1 MKFDGEIK
9 ISWKAGS
16 GEISAVAKGCDADI
30 IDALAKST
38 VGVLSNMSLDGLRNK
53 ALLNM
58 YIAFLIDLRDKHHAD
73 ESSCIK
79 IPMSAFPERGVK

>member
-16 GEISAVAKGCDADI
+16 GKINTVAKGCDADI

-38 VGVLSNMSLDGLRNK
+38 DGILWNASLGGLHGK
-53 ALLNM
+53 ALLKT
-58 YIAFLIDLRDKHHAD
+58 YIAFLIYLRDNRHTD

-79 IPMSAFPERGVK
+79 IPMSVFPGGAQ

>member
-16 GEISAVAKGCDADI
+16 GEINTVAKGCEADI

-38 VGVLSNMSLDGLRNK
+38 DGILSNTSLGGLRGK
-53 ALLNM
+53 ALLNT
-58 YIAFLIDLRDKHHAD
+58 YIAFLIDLRDNHHPD

-79 IPMSAFPERGVK
+79 IPMSAFPGGAK

>member
-16 GEISAVAKGCDADI
+16 GEINTVAKGGGADI

-38 VGVLSNMSLDGLRNK
+38 NGILSNTSLCGLRNK

-58 YIAFLIDLRDKHHAD
+58 YIAFLIELHEKHPAD

-79 IPMSAFPERGVK
+79 ITMSAFPGGAK

>member
-16 GEISAVAKGCDADI
+16 GEINTVAKGGEADI

-38 VGVLSNMSLDGLRNK
+38 DGILSNTSLGGLRNK
-53 ALLNM
+53 AL
-58 YIAFLIDLRDKHHAD
+58 IRP
-73 ESSCIK
+73 C
-79 IPMSAFPERGVK
+79 

>member
-1 MKFDGEIK
+1 MKYDGEIK
-9 ISWKAGS
+9 ISWNADS

-38 VGVLSNMSLDGLRNK
+38 VGVLSNTSLDDLRGK
-53 ALLNM
+53 ALLNT
-58 YIAFLIDLRDKHHAD
+58 YIAFLIELHDKHHPD

-79 IPMSAFPERGVK
+79 IPMNAFPGGAK

>member
-38 VGVLSNMSLDGLRNK
+38 NGILLNMSLGGLRNK

-58 YIAFLIDLRDKHHAD
+58 YIAFLIDLRDKHHPD

-79 IPMSAFPERGVK
+79 ITMSAFPERGVK

>member
-16 GEISAVAKGCDADI
+16 GEIYTVAKGCDADI

-38 VGVLSNMSLDGLRNK
+38 DGILSNTSLGGLRNK
-53 ALLNM
+53 ALLNT
-58 YIAFLIDLRDKHHAD
+58 YIAFIIELHEKHHAD

-79 IPMSAFPERGVK
+79 IPMSAFPGRGVK

>member
-16 GEISAVAKGCDADI
+16 GEISTVAKGCDADI
-30 IDALAKST
+30 LDALAKST
-38 VGVLSNMSLDGLRNK
+38 VGVLSNTSLCGLRNK
-53 ALLNM
+53 ALLNT
-58 YIAFLIDLRDKHHAD
+58 YIAFLIELHEKHNAD

-79 IPMSAFPERGVK
+79 IPMSAFPGGAK

>member
-16 GEISAVAKGCDADI
+16 GEISTVAKDCEADI

-38 VGVLSNMSLDGLRNK
+38 DGILSNTSLGSLRNK
-53 ALLNM
+53 ALLNT
-58 YIAFLIDLRDKHHAD
+58 YIAFLIELHEKHPAD

-79 IPMSAFPERGVK
+79 IPMSAFPGGAK

>member
-16 GEISAVAKGCDADI
+16 GEISAVAMGCDADI

-38 VGVLSNMSLDGLRNK
+38 VGVLSNVFPDGLRGK

-58 YIAFLIDLRDKHHAD
+58 YIAFLIDLRDKHHPD
-73 ESSCIK
+73 ESTCIK
-79 IPMSAFPERGVK
+79 IPMSAFTGGAK

>member
-9 ISWKAGS
+9 ISGEAGS

-38 VGVLSNMSLDGLRNK
+38 VGVLSNTSLGGLRGK
-53 ALLNM
+53 ALLNT
-58 YIAFLIDLRDKHHAD
+58 YIAFLIDLRDNHHPD
-73 ESSCIK
+73 ESTCIK
-79 IPMSAFPERGVK
+79 IPMNAFPGGVK

>member
-16 GEISAVAKGCDADI
+16 GEISTVAKGCEADI

-38 VGVLSNMSLDGLRNK
+38 DGILSNTSLCGLRNK

-58 YIAFLIDLRDKHHAD
+58 YIAFLIELHEKHPAD

-79 IPMSAFPERGVK
+79 IPMSAFPGGAK

>member
-38 VGVLSNMSLDGLRNK
+38 VGVLSNTSLGGLRNN
-53 ALLNM
+53 ALLNT
-58 YIAFLIDLRDKHHAD
+58 YIAFLIDLRDNHHPD
-73 ESSCIK
+73 ESTCIK
-79 IPMSAFPERGVK
+79 IPMSAFPGGAK